1 MCRFKF
7 VGQLTPKISIIP
19 YCSGDATAKDPSA
32 LELLII
38 ITKRSMSSDVHYA
51 CCSALAYLAVRQDV
65 RNELLETPSGPL
77 METLDLL
84 IRRLEATEHPG
95 LRYAI
100 CAIATE
106 LCKCDNGLARLRDI
120 NFAQACERLRHK
132 KSFAKDPALD
142 MILDHISHE
151 LRPRIS

>member
-1 MCRFKF
+1 M
-7 VGQLTPKISIIP
+7 
-19 YCSGDATAKDPSA
+19 
-32 LELLII
+32 I
-38 ITKRSMSSDVHYA
+38 ITKRSASSNVHYA

-106 LCKCDNGLARLRDI
+106 LCKCDKGLARLRDI

-132 KSFAKDPALD
+132 TNLAKDPALD
-142 MILDHISHE
+142 MILGHISHE